1 MPLYAKFMKE
11 LLTHKRNWK
20 EQETVVLTKECSAII
35 QHNLPKK
42 MPDPRS
48 FVIPCT
54 IGDVTIQR
62 ALCDL
67 RASINL
73 MPLSLMKKFQ
83 IEEVKSTHMK
93 EEVKSSIILGRPFLD
108 IGKALIDVQNGELT
122 LRVNEEQVVL
132 HVFETLKCPNDSE
145 GCMKADVIK
154 PLVQEV
160 LKAEVLDDILDP
172 ISEYELVEIDNS
184 HPRRLWFTRLK
195 QRRKPP
201 SLSSNPYPLL

>member
-1 MPLYAKFMKE
+1 
-11 LLTHKRNWK
+11 
-20 EQETVVLTKECSAII
+20 
-35 QHNLPKK
+35 

-54 IGDVTIQR
+54 NGDVTIQR

-67 RASINL
+67 GASINL

-83 IEEVKSTHMK
+83 IEEVKPTRISLQLADLSIKLPVGVVEDLLVKVGPFIFPVNFVILDME

-108 IGKALIDVQNGELT
+108 TGKALIDVQNDELT

-132 HVFETLKCPNDSE
+132 HVFEALKCPNDSE
-145 GCMKADVIK
+145 GCMKVDVIK
-154 PLVQEV
+154 LLIQEV
-160 LKAEVLDDILDP
+160 LKVEVLDDILDP